1 MKDEDLFHEMI
12 DRNIE
17 IDVSTLP
24 KSVQME
30 IEDLEKFHAARDWLN
45 YDLKFDELEMNAKS
59 YIFSGEISPGLYKKL
74 LAKYG
79 GLYD

>member
-1 MKDEDLFHEMI
+1 
-12 DRNIE
+12 
-17 IDVSTLP
+17 
-24 KSVQME
+24 ME
-30 IEDLEKFHAARDWLN
+30 IEELEKFHAARDWLN